1 MITQIRIPLCESSDE
16 NSYNTRY
23 RKLSQPAQRAITLMA
38 KAYQRAGTSTFDL
51 NDFRSIGFGAWRAI
65 RDVFYELESRQL
77 GQVKPSRVGVEFEA
91 FLPVLQSI
99 GVR

>member
-1 MITQIRIPLCESSDE
+1 MITQIRVPICESSDE

-23 RKLSQPAQRAITLMA
+23 RKLSEPAQSAIKLMA
-38 KAYQRAGTSTFDL
+38 RAYRSAGTSTFDL
-51 NDFRSIGFGAWRAI
+51 NDFRSIGFGAWRAV

-77 GQVKPSRVGVEFEA
+77 GQVKLSKIGVEFEA

-99 GVR
+99 GV